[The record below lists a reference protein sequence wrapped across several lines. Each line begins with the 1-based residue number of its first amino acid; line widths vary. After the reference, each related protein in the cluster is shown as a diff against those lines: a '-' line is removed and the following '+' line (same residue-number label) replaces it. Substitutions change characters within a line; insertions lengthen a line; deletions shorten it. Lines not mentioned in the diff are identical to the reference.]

1 MFVKSTTPPTTKD
14 LAKAA
19 GVRRATVDRVLNG
32 RDGVKQKTA
41 ERVNAAIRE
50 LGFVRNLQ
58 AANLARQR
66 NYRFLFALPQARDEF
81 VQQIVRHVEEATE
94 SFSADQVWAKVQHIN
109 ENDPHSISDFLRSL
123 DAEDVSG
130 VAIMA
135 PETPQVRDA
144 IKRLQERNIAA
155 LPFISNQSGFEEN
168 CVSIDNRAA
177 GATAA
182 TLLGR
187 FTHAKSGSLMVVSES
202 MQSRDSQD
210 RRLGFDEV
218 INTQFR
224 HLRAIPSLET
234 YGDAERATAII
245 TATLL
250 RNPDIVGLYIMSS
263 EARAPLK
270 AVENSLLKNQIVTIA
285 HERTPFAEKA
295 LQRGAID
302 AVIAQNTGHLV
313 RSAIRRL
320 KNMLDHR
327 NTLKSQEVIRTEIL
341 MKTNL

>member
-1 MFVKSTTPPTTKD
+1 MFMKAATPPTTKD

-19 GVRRATVDRVLNG
+19 GVSRATVDRVLNG

-41 ERVNAAIRE
+41 ERVKVAIRE
-50 LGFVRNLQ
+50 LSFVRNLQ
-58 AANLARQR
+58 AANLARRR

-94 SFSADQVWAKVQHIN
+94 SFSADQVWATVQHIN
-109 ENDPHSISDFLRSL
+109 ENDPHNISDFLTSL
-123 DAEDVSG
+123 DAKDVSG

-144 IKRLQERNIAA
+144 IKRLQERDIAA
-155 LPFISNQSGFEEN
+155 LPFISNQSGFEDN
-168 CVSIDNRAA
+168 CVGIDNKSA

-187 FTHAKSGSLMVVSES
+187 FSHVKSGSIMVVSES

-210 RRLGFDEV
+210 RRLGFDDV
-218 INTQFR
+218 INTRFQ

-234 YGDAERATAII
+234 YGDPERAMAII
-245 TATLL
+245 TAALL
-250 RNPDIVGLYIMSS
+250 SYPNIIGLYIMSS

-270 AVENSLLKNQIVTIA
+270 AVGNSLLKNQIVTVA
-285 HERTPFAEKA
+285 HERTPFTEQA
-295 LQRGAID
+295 LKRGAID